1 MPKYTLE
8 VGGKTYDIESDK
20 TLSDA
25 DLAGYATSI
34 AGPTAAPS
42 EVPSQRRPAGA
53 MAQVGR
59 AAASLADITLG
70 GVAPAIVQQLAYP
83 VARMGQTAPE
93 ATATARRLSQPL
105 EQPFGRAFGVTET
118 PEYQQEPGR
127 QLVEF
132 IGQNLQKGTQW
143 LSERTGLPAADIE
156 NMAGS
161 LGLALPKVAGATVKA
176 IPEGVKER
184 VGQAVEQTGAALG
197 SAVKAIPGDVR
208 QRVGLATE
216 QLGATLAKP
225 FDPQIQLRRGRQ
237 SLEDYARGPQID
249 AAAQAQRLGI
259 ALDPTVIQPS
269 PGTRVQSLIAS
280 GRLNDALVDVNRG
293 KVRDVALN
301 EMGLPPTAQL
311 NGPAAFNQA
320 RAQVA
325 GPYNEIAKLPIQRAD
340 ASIITALDNIRP
352 AQSLIGKE
360 SSASAVNA
368 LVDDAIQK
376 TQGGLTGAELLDNIR
391 SLRRDAQKLYKNK
404 NATPAQIDIA
414 DANLAIASQLEAMI
428 DSSIFNPRLLSQFQA
443 ARQNMARIYAY
454 EAATDLNTGI
464 VDVGKLARVTS
475 KDNALT
481 GDIAALGQIAGNF
494 PDAFSAKP
502 VSPVR
507 RAIPPVSRATIGGAI
522 GAVVGSP
529 FGVPGSLAGMAL
541 GGALGEGIGALTA
554 GRLASPGYQ
563 AGLSLRDRR
572 IPVNQLAEPAPPIP
586 QGRAIVP
593 FDPRNALVNPTDIV
607 GYTPDGSPITAQ
619 QAFSR
624 PNFTLVSPSDV
635 RAPLPDVR
643 VVPPGGF
650 PELPAPSSASRL
662 ESLRL
667 EDKYQL
673 AADRYANQLAEAR
686 QAAAA
691 RQPTRGEVILDF
703 DPFIGKLR
711 ETSRGGLKG
720 ATPETFEN
728 FGADLA
734 SAADKITEG
743 RRFALSATE
752 KIAWERTKVDLSEV
766 APGFKA
772 LNDKAIAEKMMD
784 RQWVSQTVQK
794 ARDKAAAFAQIEA
807 RAKDAAARRQAVADR
822 ERMLDIAEQLEE
834 GLRAPRPVSTGSQ
847 GPKTRAF
854 QRNRLISESQNNLSQ

>member
-1 MPKYTLE
+1 MP
-8 VGGKTYDIESDK
+8 I
-20 TLSDA
+20 DA
-25 DLAGYATSI
+25 SKVQWD
-34 AGPTAAPS
+34 AAPAIDAAKVQWD
-42 EVPSQRRPAGA
+42 EVPPPRRPAGG

-93 ATATARRLSQPL
+93 ATATVRRLTQPL

-132 IGQNLQKGTQW
+132 IGQNLQKGAQW

-161 LGLALPKVAGATVKA
+161 LGLALPKAAGAVSRA
-176 IPEGVKER
+176 VPEV
-184 VGQAVEQTGAALG
+184 Q
-197 SAVKAIPGDVR
+197 
-208 QRVGLATE
+208 QRVGLAAEQATE
-216 QLGATLAKP
+216 ALTQP
-225 FDPQIQLRRGRQ
+225 FQRQIQARRERQ
-237 SLEDYARGPQID
+237 SLEDYTRGPQID

-280 GRLNDALVDVNRG
+280 GRLSDALVDVNRG
-293 KVRDVALN
+293 KVREVALN
-301 EMGLPPTAQL
+301 DLGLPPTAQL

-360 SSASAVNA
+360 SSASTINA

-376 TQGGLTGAELLDNIR
+376 TQGGLTGAELLNNIS
-391 SLRRDAQKLYKNK
+391 SLRKDAQRLYKNK

-428 DSSIFNPRLLSQFQA
+428 DSNIFNPRLLSDFQA
-443 ARQNMARIYAY
+443 ARRSMARTYAY
-454 EAATDLNTGI
+454 EGATDMNTGI
-464 VDVGKLARVTS
+464 VDVGKLARITS

-481 GDIAALGQIAGNF
+481 GDIASLGQIAGNF
-494 PDAFSAKP
+494 PEAFSSKP
-502 VSPVR
+502 VSPAR
-507 RAIPPVSRATIGGAI
+507 RVIPPVSRATIGGAI
-522 GAVVGSP
+522 GAVAGSP

-541 GGALGEGIGALTA
+541 GGALGEGIGAFTA

-572 IPVNQLAEPAPPIP
+572 IPVNQLTEPAPPIP
-586 QGRAIVP
+586 PGRAIVP
-593 FDPRNALVNPTDIV
+593 FDPRNALVSPTDIV
-607 GYTPDGSPITAQ
+607 GYAPDGSPITAQ

-624 PNFTLVSPSDV
+624 PNFTLVPPS
-635 RAPLPDVR
+635 PDVR
-643 VVPPGGF
+643 VAPPGG
-650 PELPAPSSASRL
+650 PPALPAPSG
-662 ESLRL
+662 EST
-667 EDKYQL
+667 L
-673 AADRYANQLAEAR
+673 AALRAEDLRRAQMSRQAGQAAEAQ
-686 QAAAA
+686 QAATEAAA
-691 RQPTRGEVILDF
+691 RQPTRGGVVLDI
-703 DPFIGKLR
+703 DPFTGKLR

-784 RQWVSQTVQK
+784 RQWVEQTAQK
-794 ARDKAAAFAQIEA
+794 AKDKAAAFAQIES
-807 RAKDAAARRQAVADR
+807 RAKDAAARRQAAADR

-834 GLRAPRPVSTGSQ
+834 GLRAPRPVFTGSQ

-854 QRNRLISESQNNLSQ
+854 QRNRLISESKNNLSQ

>member
-1 MPKYTLE
+1 MP
-8 VGGKTYDIESDK
+8 I
-20 TLSDA
+20 DA
-25 DLAGYATSI
+25 SKVQWD
-34 AGPTAAPS
+34 AAPAIDAAKVQWD
-42 EVPSQRRPAGA
+42 EVPSQRRPAGS

-132 IGQNLQKGTQW
+132 IGQNFQKGTQW

-161 LGLALPKVAGATVKA
+161 LGLALPKVAGAVSRA
-176 IPEGVKER
+176 VPEV
-184 VGQAVEQTGAALG
+184 Q
-197 SAVKAIPGDVR
+197 
-208 QRVGLATE
+208 QRVGLAAEQATE
-216 QLGATLAKP
+216 ALTQP
-225 FDPQIQLRRGRQ
+225 FQRQIQARRERQ
-237 SLEDYARGPQID
+237 SLEDYTRGPQID

-280 GRLNDALVDVNRG
+280 GRLSDALVDVNRG

-311 NGPAAFNQA
+311 NGPTAFNQA

-391 SLRRDAQKLYKNK
+391 SLRKDAQKLYKNK

-454 EAATDLNTGI
+454 EGATDLNTGI
-464 VDVGKLARVTS
+464 VDVSKLARITA

-502 VSPVR
+502 VSPMR

-522 GAVVGSP
+522 GAVAGSP

-541 GGALGEGIGALTA
+541 GGALGEGIGAFTA

-572 IPVNQLAEPAPPIP
+572 IPVNQLTEPAPPIP

-619 QAFSR
+619 QAFSQ
-624 PNFTLVSPSDV
+624 PNFMLVPPS
-635 RAPLPDVR
+635 PDVR
-643 VVPPGGF
+643 VAPPGG
-650 PELPAPSSASRL
+650 PPALPAPSG
-662 ESLRL
+662 EST
-667 EDKYQL
+667 L
-673 AADRYANQLAEAR
+673 AALRAEDLRRAQMSRQAGQAAEAQ
-686 QAAAA
+686 QAATEAAA
-691 RQPTRGEVILDF
+691 RQPTRGGVILDI
-703 DPFIGKLR
+703 DPFTGKLR

-784 RQWVSQTVQK
+784 RRWVEQTAQK